1 MQRIDG
7 VQPNAE
13 PAAAT
18 SPPRRANIRPSR
30 WLPIAACIQ
39 GVAIAA
45 LLGTLWWQ
53 SRTELMA
60 PRFTTLTSHTALAR
74 GPVIRVVFAEG
85 VALNEVNEILRS
97 IDAQIVAGP
106 SEAGVYTLRLS
117 SANEQVE
124 NALTQLRGDNRIVF
138 SESALARSELP

>member
-1 MQRIDG
+1 
-7 VQPNAE
+7 
-13 PAAAT
+13 
-18 SPPRRANIRPSR
+18 
-30 WLPIAACIQ
+30 LPITACIQ
-39 GVAIAA
+39 GVVIAA

-60 PRFTTLTSHTALAR
+60 PRFTTLTSHSVLAR

-85 VALNEVNEILRS
+85 VALDEVNDVLRS

-117 SANEQVE
+117 SANEHVE
-124 NALTQLRGDNRIVF
+124 NALTQLRADHRIVF
-138 SESALARSELP
+138 SESALARSESP